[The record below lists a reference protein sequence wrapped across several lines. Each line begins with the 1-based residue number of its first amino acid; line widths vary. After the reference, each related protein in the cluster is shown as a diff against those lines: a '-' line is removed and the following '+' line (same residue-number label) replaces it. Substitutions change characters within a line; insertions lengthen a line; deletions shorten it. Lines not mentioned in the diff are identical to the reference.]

1 MPSSSFQWSIKNAFT
16 TAFALECQLW
26 VFCGSAP
33 AQTVVGPIR
42 EQCAL
47 TSSWL
52 QNADWI
58 ILVYLRSNYG
68 CEYFYGLE
76 KDSWGVRVWEWG
88 VSALDAINRIK
99 NGACIYAKKMSV
111 LATRFH
117 LATRSIV
124 NSNYFQESYDCQISR
139 RSRTIFVFL
148 ISGYLYTKVGFWCVE
163 VL

>member
-33 AQTVVGPIR
+33 AQTVFGPIR

-99 NGACIYAKKMSV
+99 NGACIYAKKWVFWPPDFTLPLVASLIRIIFKNPMIV
-111 LATRFH
+111 RFPAVPE
-117 LATRSIV
+117 LFSC
-124 NSNYFQESYDCQISR
+124 S
-139 RSRTIFVFL
+139 
-148 ISGYLYTKVGFWCVE
+148 
-163 VL
+163 